1 MADRYFG
8 SNAGRITIKG
18 SRASR
23 SQRAILGR
31 ALAYAEKVRAPY
43 AAKVAVIT
51 ALIQESEAKNLSNPS
66 ADGYGSYG
74 VLQGLE
80 RYHGRRNL
88 MNPEYQF
95 GVFFGRNRKY
105 PKGFT
110 GKGNAIE
117 LARRGMN
124 PAAIAQAVE
133 GSAYPQRY
141 YTSLNEAKRIVKS
154 FQGGAVSGGS
164 PRDGTGGTPAVSAD
178 RQQALLALAQSY
190 TTGRSRKIKPVMP
203 DWTKTSG

>member
-23 SQRAILGR
+23 SQREILGR

-95 GVFFGRNRKY
+95 GVFFGTNKKWR
-105 PKGFT
+105 KGFT
-110 GKGNAIE
+110 SKGNAIE

-141 YTSLNEAKRIVKS
+141 YSSLNEAKRIVKAY
-154 FQGGAVSGGS
+154 QGSAPSGGS
-164 PRDGTGGTPAVSAD
+164 VLTGGVAAPSSQ

-190 TTGRSRKIKPVMP
+190 STGRSRKVKPVMP